1 LTQRRPVGLVL
12 TRQNVPT
19 LTSSTAAML
28 GVRKGAYV
36 IADTPDP
43 KILLIGTGSEVQLA
57 VRAHEALLAEGIT
70 SRVIS
75 MPCTEWFDEQD
86 SAYRDS
92 VLLPSVRAR
101 VAVEAG
107 ATLGW
112 WKYVGDRGRVIGL
125 DHFGV
130 SAPEQV
136 LFTEFGIT
144 VEAVI
149 AAAKASLHDPA

>member
-1 LTQRRPVGLVL
+1 
-12 TRQNVPT
+12 VPT
-19 LTSSTAAML
+19 LVLAPDAML
-28 GVRKGAYV
+28 GVRRGGYV
-36 IADTPDP
+36 VADAPDP
-43 KILLIGTGSEVQLA
+43 KILLIGTGSELQLA
-57 VRAHEALLAEGIT
+57 VRAHEALLAEGIA

-101 VAVEAG
+101 VAIEAG

-125 DHFGV
+125 DHFGA

-136 LFTEFGIT
+136 LFAEFGIT
-144 VEAVI
+144 VDAVVT
-149 AAAKASLHDPA
+149 AAKASLHDPA